1 MADYNKSVVKGRDGL
16 PFVSVI
22 VPVLNDPER
31 LQVCLEALEKQSY
44 PGDFYEVIVVDNGS
58 AESVEPIV
66 DRFTQARYCDE
77 QRRSSYAARNR
88 GVSLSRGP
96 VIAFTDSDC
105 IPASDWIER
114 GVADLLRTPNCGIV
128 GGKVKLFFKNRDIP
142 TAVEFFDSIS
152 FFQQQKNINDTKFSV
167 TANLFTFKKV
177 FDRVGPFNDTFKSGG
192 DVEWGM
198 RVSSSGYNLSYAD
211 EAVVSHPARF
221 SFWQIHKK
229 VVRVT
234 GGFFQLE
241 NQNRTFLQKLTTILA
256 RDFLPPVQ
264 RILSVF
270 SDGQLQGCLQ
280 KIKVVYIILFLKY
293 VVFFEKLRL
302 FGGGSPQEAD

>member
-1 MADYNKSVVKGRDGL
+1 LADYNKSVANGRDGL

-31 LQVCLEALEKQSY
+31 LQVCLQALEKQTY
-44 PGDFYEVIVVDNGS
+44 PGDLYEVIVVDNGS
-58 AESVEPIV
+58 YESIEPVV

-88 GVSLSRGP
+88 GVSLARGT

-114 GVADLLRTPNCGIV
+114 GIAGLLHTPNCGIA

-177 FDRVGPFNDTFKSGG
+177 FDHVGLFNDTLKSGG
-192 DVEWGM
+192 DVEWGR
-198 RVSSSGYNLSYAD
+198 RVSSCGYNLSYAD
-211 EAVVSHPARF
+211 EAVVSHPARS
-221 SFWQIHKK
+221 SFRQIHKK

-234 GGFFQLE
+234 GGLYERQK
-241 NQNRTFLQKLTTILA
+241 QNRSLFMTVIDILA
-256 RDFLPPVQ
+256 ADVLPPVRRILCACADAGLHGSKQ
-264 RILSVF
+264 RI
-270 SDGQLQGCLQ
+270 
-280 KIKVVYIILFLKY
+280 KVIFIILVLKY
-293 VVFFEKLRL
+293 VELWEKIRL
-302 FGGGSPQEAD
+302 LLGGRPARS